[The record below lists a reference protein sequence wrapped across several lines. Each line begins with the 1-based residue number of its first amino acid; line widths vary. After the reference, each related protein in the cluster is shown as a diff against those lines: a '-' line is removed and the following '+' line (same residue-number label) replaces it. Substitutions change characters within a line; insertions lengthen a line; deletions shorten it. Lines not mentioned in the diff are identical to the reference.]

1 MTLSRL
7 PLGGSS
13 RPSRTAAVRTVVL
26 LPAAVLM
33 ALTGCGKPQ
42 YCSDRSDLENSVRDL
57 GNTPVAQNGDLSQ
70 LKSQLQ
76 KVQADAKKVASSA
89 KSDFPTESSAL
100 QSSVS
105 TLKTAVQHLPPS
117 PSRQQLRPVAA
128 DAASVVASARRFKQ
142 ATDSKC

>member
-1 MTLSRL
+1 MRRSRL
-7 PLGGSS
+7 PLSGPWK
-13 RPSRTAAVRTVVL
+13 PSRTVTVRASVA

-33 ALTGCGKPQ
+33 ALSGCGKPQ
-42 YCSDRSDLENSVRDL
+42 YCSDRSDLQNSVRDL
-57 GNTPVAQNGDLSQ
+57 GNIHVLQTGNVDQ

-76 KVQADAKKVASSA
+76 KVQADAKKVTSSA

-117 PSRQQLRPVAA
+117 PSRQQLKPVAA

>member
-1 MTLSRL
+1 MTRSRL
-7 PLGGSS
+7 ALSGSS
-13 RPSRTAAVRTVVL
+13 GPSRTAAVRAGVL

-42 YCSDRSDLENSVRDL
+42 YCTDRSDLENSVRQL
-57 GNTPVAQNGDLSQ
+57 GNTPVPQSGDLSQ

-76 KVQADAKKVASSA
+76 KVQADAQKVASSA

-105 TLKTAVQHLPPS
+105 TLKTAVQHVPPS
-117 PSRQQLRPVAA
+117 PSGQQLAPVAA
-128 DAASVVASARRFKQ
+128 DVASVIASTRRFKQ

>member
-1 MTLSRL
+1 MRHSRL
-7 PLGGSS
+7 PLSGSS
-13 RPSRTAAVRTVVL
+13 RPPRTAATRASVL

-42 YCSDRSDLENSVRDL
+42 YCSDRSDLGNSVRDL
-57 GNTPVAQNGDLSQ
+57 GNVHVLQTGDVNK

-76 KVQADAKKVASSA
+76 KVQADAQKVASSA

-100 QSSVS
+100 ESSVS

-128 DAASVVASARRFKQ
+128 DAASVVASAGRFKK